1 MPQGTT
7 VTTDPSSFVE
17 GFAPVAVPRRGA
29 ILVVEDRDDVRQ
41 GVAELLELHGYVVF
55 EAANA
60 NEAFGHLE
68 SSPHG
73 IALILLDL
81 VLPGRGGAEIRA
93 TQLANPELSAI
104 PIIVVSAIERD
115 MADGA
120 ALQAAAWLEKPFR
133 CDQLLLEVQKHVIQ

>member
-1 MPQGTT
+1 MPQATPVTQTT
-7 VTTDPSSFVE
+7 AFIESL
-17 GFAPVAVPRRGA
+17 APMPTPRHGA

-41 GVAELLELHGYVVF
+41 GLAELLELHGYVVL

-60 NEAFGHLE
+60 NEAFAHLE

-93 TQLANPELSAI
+93 AQLADPQLSAI

-115 MADGA
+115 TANGA
-120 ALQAAAWLEKPFR
+120 ALQASAWLEKPFR
-133 CDQLLLEVQKHVIQ
+133 CDQLLVEVRKHVSQ